1 MGPGPAPWPFGGAG
15 APRGRARRSCR
26 ATVGGLRPPKPPRLR
41 RGFAPS
47 KPGPR
52 ARPLGPGLPRR
63 PTSSSSL
70 VPRYLDTFLP

>member
-1 MGPGPAPWPFGGAG
+1 MLYTLYSIFYTLYSIYSILNPGVPGAILPTPAFGQ
-15 APRGRARRSCR
+15 

-52 ARPLGPGLPRR
+52 ARPPGPGLLRR
-63 PTSSSSL
+63 PT
-70 VPRYLDTFLP
+70 FW